1 MKNTFYVAVLF
12 ITGLLHAQIERV
24 EPPFWWEDMKE
35 SKLQLLIYGK
45 NISQYQPEM
54 SGVNIVEVTRTENP
68 NYLFV
73 TIDTEGL
80 TAGMY
85 DFNLNKGKK
94 VATYSYE
101 LNSVFLNLL
110 YVKVLIVQMLFICLC
125 LIVLPM
131 EM

>member
-1 MKNTFYVAVLF
+1 MGRHEGIQTSIVN
-12 ITGLLHAQIERV
+12 I
-24 EPPFWWEDMKE
+24 WE
-35 SKLQLLIYGK
+35 

-94 VATYSYE
+94 KVATYSYE
-101 LNSVFLNLL
+101 LKQRSF
-110 YVKVLIVQMLFICLC
+110 
-125 LIVLPM
+125 
-131 EM
+131 

>member
-24 EPPFWWEDMKE
+24 DPFLWEDMKE

-68 NYLFV
+68 NYYL
-73 TIDTEGL
+73 
-80 TAGMY
+80 
-85 DFNLNKGKK
+85 
-94 VATYSYE
+94 
-101 LNSVFLNLL
+101 
-110 YVKVLIVQMLFICLC
+110 
-125 LIVLPM
+125 
-131 EM
+131 

>member
-1 MKNTFYVAVLF
+1 
-12 ITGLLHAQIERV
+12 
-24 EPPFWWEDMKE
+24 
-35 SKLQLLIYGK
+35 
-45 NISQYQPEM
+45 M

-94 VATYSYE
+94 RLQPTAMS
-101 LNSVFLNLL
+101 
-110 YVKVLIVQMLFICLC
+110 
-125 LIVLPM
+125 
-131 EM
+131 

>member
-1 MKNTFYVAVLF
+1 MLGNRDEKYILCCCAIYYW
-12 ITGLLHAQIERV
+12 ITPMHRLERV

-85 DFNLNKGKK
+85 
-94 VATYSYE
+94 VS
-101 LNSVFLNLL
+101 
-110 YVKVLIVQMLFICLC
+110 I
-125 LIVLPM
+125 
-131 EM
+131 

>member
-80 TAGMY
+80 QLECMI
-85 DFNLNKGKK
+85 
-94 VATYSYE
+94 S
-101 LNSVFLNLL
+101 
-110 YVKVLIVQMLFICLC
+110 I
-125 LIVLPM
+125 
-131 EM
+131 